1 MTNTEKEGK
10 LTLTEHP
17 LGIRYHD
24 GILHTWSYLI
34 FTTILWSKLLA
45 PILKLLK
52 LKLKRLSVMSKDLNL
67 DLRDPKVRAL
77 GEQVFVILLR
87 VCFAIA
93 RLPEEMC
100 GRHRVLHHLLSG
112 SQPTQQS
119 LTYSPSLSFDSYYFS
134 LLFGFLWLVHQMLF
148 L

>member
-1 MTNTEKEGK
+1 M
-10 LTLTEHP
+10 
-17 LGIRYHD
+17 
-24 GILHTWSYLI
+24 
-34 FTTILWSKLLA
+34 
-45 PILKLLK
+45 
-52 LKLKRLSVMSKDLNL
+52 LSVMSKDLNL
-67 DLRDPKVRAL
+67 DLRDPKVCAL

-100 GRHRVLHHLLSG
+100 GRHQVPHHLLSG